1 MDRVDGHERIVI
13 TTSVNSRAIEIL
25 VVCTGNACRSP
36 MGAAILS
43 KRLTERGV
51 DARVTSA
58 GTRPW
63 GAGATDHAVTVMREH
78 GLDIADHGNCQVT
91 AELVEQADLVLGM
104 TRQHVNF
111 VTSRW
116 PDATGRTFLVGEL
129 ARLGAAVGPRAESEP
144 ASRWAERAAG
154 ARPRERPLGRAV
166 DEIDDPVGLPITVY
180 RDTAAV
186 LDQRLTEIA
195 TLLAGVPTL
204 A

>member
-1 MDRVDGHERIVI
+1 M
-13 TTSVNSRAIEIL
+13 A
-25 VVCTGNACRSP
+25 
-36 MGAAILS
+36 AAILS
-43 KRLTERGV
+43 KRLAERGV
-51 DARVTSA
+51 EARVTSA

-78 GLDIADHGNCQVT
+78 DLDITDHDNCQVT
-91 AELVEQADLVLGM
+91 RELVEQADLVLGM
-104 TRQHVNF
+104 TRQHAHY

-116 PDATGRTFLVGEL
+116 PDATARTFLVGEL

-144 ASRWAERAAG
+144 VSRWAGRAAG
-154 ARPRERPLGRAV
+154 ARPPERPLGRAV

-180 RDTAAV
+180 RDTAAL

-195 TLLAGVPTL
+195 ALLAGVPTL

>member
-1 MDRVDGHERIVI
+1 
-13 TTSVNSRAIEIL
+13 

-36 MGAAILS
+36 MAAAILS
-43 KRLTERGV
+43 KRLAERGV
-51 DARVTSA
+51 EARVTSA

-78 GLDIADHGNCQVT
+78 DLDITDHDNCQVT
-91 AELVEQADLVLGM
+91 RELVEQADLVLGM
-104 TRQHVNF
+104 TRQHAHY

-116 PDATGRTFLVGEL
+116 PDATARTFLVGEL

-144 ASRWAERAAG
+144 VSRWAGRAAG
-154 ARPRERPLGRAV
+154 ARPPERPLGRAV

-180 RDTAAV
+180 RDTAAL

-195 TLLAGVPTL
+195 ALLAGVPTL